1 MTPALFEG
9 TPLAGGGTSSAYLPS
24 VFFLSVLMNV
34 DIHLLEWELDASL
47 R

>member
-24 VFFLSVLMNV
+24 VFFVSPDERVHPSAGMG
-34 DIHLLEWELDASL
+34 I
-47 R
+47 